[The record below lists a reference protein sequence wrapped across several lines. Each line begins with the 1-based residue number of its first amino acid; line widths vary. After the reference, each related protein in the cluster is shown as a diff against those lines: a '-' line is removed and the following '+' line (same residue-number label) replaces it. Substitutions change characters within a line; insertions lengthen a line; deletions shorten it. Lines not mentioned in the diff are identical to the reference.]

1 MTPRSRWP
9 TGPGAARS
17 VSRSGEDAD
26 APCPTAPAPELV
38 NVVDFGVPSPAFS
51 LAGHGVRD
59 YSQARVA
66 CCRARQ
72 RRLPRAAGSG
82 TPSLS
87 GYGVTQPMEPTG
99 KSLPVEVAVKPNV
112 TLPSGGMVRL

>member
-1 MTPRSRWP
+1 MFLDREEV
-9 TGPGAARS
+9 GQGLGG
-17 VSRSGEDAD
+17 VSALR
-26 APCPTAPAPELV
+26 
-38 NVVDFGVPSPAFS
+38 
-51 LAGHGVRD
+51 
-59 YSQARVA
+59 
-66 CCRARQ
+66 